1 MAVPDFENSEQ
12 ELFEQFAV
20 VADKGQ
26 SPIRVDKFLT
36 NYIQTTRNRIQQA
49 AENGQIRV
57 NNQAVKSNYKV
68 KPGDVVKIVLEN
80 PPREI
85 EIIPQDIP
93 LQIVYEDDA
102 VVVINKEAGMVVHP
116 GHGNYK
122 DTLVNALKFHF
133 DQLPSLSADLERPG
147 LVHRIDKDTS
157 GLLVVAKTE
166 KAMQS
171 LASQFKAHSTERV
184 YEALVWGNLANDEGT
199 ITGHIGR
206 HPKNRLQ
213 MAVFEDE
220 SQGKNAVTH
229 FKVLERFLY
238 VSRVECRLETGRT
251 HQIRVHFKYIG
262 HPLFNDE
269 RYEGNIILKGTTFN
283 KYKQFVENCFKI
295 CPRQALH
302 ARTLGFEHPETGKR
316 LHFEAPL
323 PEDMQQLFEKWR
335 NYSFHS
341 SENQGE

>member
-302 ARTLGFEHPETGKR
+302 ARTLGFEHPETGKYM
-316 LHFEAPL
+316 HFEAPL